1 MQLWYRTYFGNF
13 GDALNP
19 WLWSRLLPG
28 RLDQSADT
36 LFLGIGTI
44 LDDKVPREPRK
55 IIFGAGAGYN
65 GAPSVDERWEFH
77 CVRGPLTAERLGLP
91 AELAVTDPA
100 ALTAKVYTR
109 RRRPSRSIALMP
121 HHESAVQ
128 FDWPYLCRQLG
139 LVYLDPCAPVAR
151 TLAAIARSRLVIAEA
166 MHCAILADS
175 FRIPWICVSIYPQFN
190 RFKWE
195 DWCASL
201 GLPHRS
207 ASARPL
213 VDNSSQRPLRRL
225 QGYVRRVIRTGS
237 PTRHGRRPDIVPSPR
252 EHVEQTLEQLSGILA
267 HTEQAQLSSDTK
279 FADRIRQL
287 EDRLDALKRG
297 AAGFTPRT
305 PTRSAAIQ

>member
-1 MQLWYRTYFGNF
+1 MRLWYRTYFGNF

-28 RLDQSADT
+28 RLDQSDDT

-44 LDDKVPREPRK
+44 LDDKVPPEPRK
-55 IIFGAGAGYN
+55 VIFGAGAGYN
-65 GAPSVDERWEFH
+65 GSPSVDEKWEFH

-91 AELAVTDPA
+91 PELAITDPA
-100 ALTAKVYTR
+100 ALTATVYRR
-109 RRRPSRSIALMP
+109 RRRPSRRIALMP

-128 FDWPYLCRQLG
+128 FDWPWLCRRLG
-139 LVYLDPCAPVAR
+139 LVYLDPCAPVTR
-151 TLAAIARSRLVIAEA
+151 TLAALAQSRLVIAEA
-166 MHCAILADS
+166 MHCAILADT
-175 FRIPWICVSIYPQFN
+175 FRIPWISVSIYPQFN

-201 GLPHRS
+201 ELPHRS
-207 ASARPL
+207 FSARPL

-237 PTRHGRRPDIVPSPR
+237 PTRHGRRPDIVPSPH
-252 EHVEQTLEQLSGILA
+252 EHVEETLQQLSEILA
-267 HTEQAQLSSDTK
+267 HTDRAQLSSDAV
-279 FADRIRQL
+279 FADRVRQL

-297 AAGFTPRT
+297 AAGFTRGSL
-305 PTRSAAIQ
+305 TRSAPIA